1 MFNSIEWG
9 LWDEDLSILVKW
21 WILRTKKIHP
31 ECIWMLYLC
40 YSCVWVLH
48 SRVLKRRHFFAG
60 LLHYSPI
67 TVSFP
72 HQISCFSCP
81 FHSFVAQSWKISL
94 FLHNSH
100 RNCSITN
107 SKGVAQKAKWNI
119 LVVTGTLFAFWPRFL
134 AFFVKSLLLW
144 WPQQLFTISGNIAT
158 RQCSTW
164 RQMDSW

>member
-1 MFNSIEWG
+1 MGVVRWRLKHFGKGMDSLELGKSIQ
-9 LWDEDLSILVKW
+9 SISG
-21 WILRTKKIHP
+21 
-31 ECIWMLYLC
+31 C
-40 YSCVWVLH
+40 YTCVTGVCEFYTVD
-48 SRVLKRRHFFAG
+48 SLKRRHIFPG

-67 TVSFP
+67 TVSFS

-81 FHSFVAQSWKISL
+81 LHSFVAQSWKISL

-119 LVVTGTLFAFWPRFL
+119 LVVTETLFAFWPRFL

-144 WPQQLFTISGNIAT
+144 WPQQLFTISGNTAT

-164 RQMDSW
+164 RQMNSW